1 MSTIRIR
8 RKIEN
13 ETLTLPELRPLIG
26 KTVDITVSDET
37 DVLCSASDE
46 FWNPPTLEEL
56 IARHNAKPKPPSN
69 GYKFTAADFEG
80 FDEALV
86 EWRKEGKRDESAGD
100 EP

>member
-26 KTVDITVSDET
+26 KTVEITVSDEIDT
-37 DVLCSASDE
+37 LRSAGDE
-46 FWNPPTLEEL
+46 FWNPPTLETL
-56 IARHNAKPKPPSN
+56 IARHNSKPRPPSN
-69 GYKFTAADFEG
+69 NYEFTAADFEG
-80 FDEALV
+80 FDEALA
-86 EWRKEGKRDESAGD
+86 EWRKEGKRDESAED